1 MFTSR
6 TLGYWI
12 AFGAIVALLAVASMR
27 WQRVPPPAADP
38 AELAREAA
46 ENRQEARVT
55 FADPKPPTDEQTKE
69 FTPIL
74 MELGA
79 AIRAADTHRINACLN
94 SERLVDELARAGVF
108 ANLGLQ
114 GDQRIRNTVRDG
126 MRTKF
131 AATLALK
138 KDYFVWDRCE
148 IRKVRLA
155 RDGSEAVVMAMHFLE
170 VDGDSISVPMR
181 WWMIRGGAGWQIY
194 DFEELQMGLRIS
206 SAMAAAATPD
216 AIWRGPELQQVG
228 QVFHEIYQAV
238 STEDF
243 PAADLALAKI
253 RGKDLPRPFRAVR
266 SMMEALV
273 ATSKADGEAALRH
286 LNDAEAANPD
296 MPAVHMIRA
305 IAHNQRGAHILAI
318 DATDRYME
326 QLGPDPI
333 VLLQRGQAQ
342 EQLERVEAA
351 LESYRRGLDAD
362 PHHWDCLHSL
372 CNLLPKGAKAEVVDR
387 LRKRKT
393 TPIDKLAII
402 ANALAY
408 DPDPE
413 SLDAVAGIMR
423 KVQADHPDLPV
434 HAAQI
439 ALARKQTDKALDQLH
454 TALAATDEDREY
466 PIDRIVRHF
475 QDANQLALAYNA
487 LPEKEARRVFKSF
500 SHDILEDFEDDDEE
514 LAAARKR
521 YDPLAKLHRGKFPKD
536 GWLPYFDGRF
546 AEMKDEHAKAEDL
559 FRQSLKLMTE
569 DGDRQSV
576 RYSLVEALYEQKRGH
591 AAYTEFAGEPEVYS
605 QLAWRFDT
613 DKDLPGLRK
622 LTELHRAK
630 RPDDPAIK
638 YWTAAAHWQATEY
651 EPAAKAY
658 RDYLAATRDE
668 KYAMHRWQAQS
679 NLVRALVRLKKPA
692 DARTEL
698 RTFQENF
705 DPRLDAVID
714 GALGDAPAV
723 LETMDKLMAKGTY
736 QLRYLYDDPDLG
748 PVLRSP
754 AMKAVRE
761 KYPEPKPDPA
771 PNGKPIG

>member
-6 TLGYWI
+6 TFGYWI
-12 AFGAIVALLAVASMR
+12 AIVAFAALLAAASMM

-46 ENRQEARVT
+46 ENRHEARVA
-55 FADPKPPTDEQTKE
+55 FADPKPPTEEQTKE
-69 FTPIL
+69 FSPVL

-94 SERLVDELARAGVF
+94 SDRLMDELARAGIF

-114 GDQRIRNTVRDG
+114 DDHRFRTSLRDG

-131 AATLALK
+131 AATLAMK
-138 KDYFVWDRCE
+138 KDYFAWDRCE

-155 RDGSEAVVMAMHFLE
+155 RDGSEAIVMAMHFLE
-170 VDGDSISVPMR
+170 DDGDSISVPMR
-181 WWMIRGGAGWQIY
+181 WWMIRGGAGWLIY

-216 AIWRGPELQQVG
+216 AIRRGPELQQVG
-228 QVFHEIYQAV
+228 VAFHEIYQAV
-238 STEDF
+238 WSEDF
-243 PAADLALAKI
+243 PAADRALAKI

-266 SMMEALV
+266 SMLEALV
-273 ATSKADGEAALRH
+273 ATSKVDGEAALRH

-305 IAHNQRGAHILAI
+305 IAHNQRGAHVEAI
-318 DATDRYME
+318 DATDRYLE
-326 QLGPDPI
+326 QLGPDPT
-333 VLLQRGQAQ
+333 VLLQRGLAQ
-342 EQLERVEAA
+342 ERLERVEAA

-372 CNLLPKGAKAEVVDR
+372 CDLLPKGDKAEVVDR

-393 TPIDKLAII
+393 TPIDKLAIL
-402 ANALAY
+402 ANTLAF

-413 SLDAVAGIMR
+413 ALDAVVGIMR
-423 KVQADHPDLPV
+423 KVQADHPNLPV

-439 ALARKQTDKALDQLH
+439 ALARKQTDKALEQLRG
-454 TALAATDEDREY
+454 ALADDDEDREY
-466 PIDRIVRHF
+466 AIDRIVRHF
-475 QDANQLALAYNA
+475 QNANQLALAYNA

-500 SHDILEDFEDDDEE
+500 SHDILEDFEDGDEE

-536 GWLPYFDGRF
+536 GWLPYFEGRF
-546 AEMKDEHAKAEDL
+546 AQLKDEHAKAEDC
-559 FRQSLKLMTE
+559 FRQALPLLTDDE
-569 DGDRQSV
+569 DRQSV

-591 AAYTEFAGEPEVYS
+591 AAYTEFVGEPDVYS
-605 QLAWRFDT
+605 QLAWRFDA

-630 RPDDPAIK
+630 RPDDTAIK

-651 EPAAKAY
+651 DPAAKAF
-658 RDYLAATRDE
+658 RDYLTATRDE
-668 KYAMHRWQAQS
+668 KHATYRWQSQS
-679 NLVRALVRLKKPA
+679 NLVRALVRLKKLD
-692 DARTEL
+692 DARAEL
-698 RTFQENF
+698 RTFPESI
-705 DPRLDAVID
+705 DHRLDAIID
-714 GALGDAPAV
+714 AARGDAPAV
-723 LETMDKLMAKGTY
+723 LETIDKLMAETAFH
-736 QLRYLYDDPDLG
+736 LSHFYDDPDLG
-748 PVLRSP
+748 PLLRSP
-754 AMKAVRE
+754 AMKVVRE

>member
-6 TLGYWI
+6 TVGFWI
-12 AFGAIVALLAVASMR
+12 AFVAIVALLAIANLT

-46 ENRQEARVT
+46 ENRHEARVT
-55 FADPKPPTDEQTKE
+55 FADPKPPTNEQTKE

-79 AIRAADTHRINACLN
+79 AIRAANTHRINACLN

-114 GDQRIRNTVRDG
+114 GDHRVRNTFRDA

-131 AATLALK
+131 AATLAMK

-170 VDGDSISVPMR
+170 DDGDSISVPMR
-181 WWMIRGGAGWQIY
+181 WWMIRGGEGWLIY

-206 SAMAAAATPD
+206 AAMAAAATPD
-216 AIWRGPELQQVG
+216 AIRRGPELQQVG
-228 QVFHEIYQAV
+228 LAFHEIYQAV
-238 STEDF
+238 SSEDF
-243 PAADLALAKI
+243 AAADRALAKI

-273 ATSKADGEAALRH
+273 ATSKSDGEAALRH

-296 MPAVHMIRA
+296 MPALQMIRA
-305 IAHNQRGAHILAI
+305 VAHNQRGDHVLAI
-318 DATDRYME
+318 EATDRYME
-326 QLGPDPI
+326 QLGPDSL

-342 EQLERVEAA
+342 ERLERVEAA

-372 CNLLPKGAKAEVVDR
+372 CDLLPKGDKVEVVDR

-393 TPIDKLAII
+393 TPIEKLAMI
-402 ANALAY
+402 ANTLAY

-413 SLDAVAGIMR
+413 ALDAVAAMMR
-423 KVQADHPDLPV
+423 KAQANHPDLPV

-439 ALARKQTDKALDQLH
+439 ALARKQTDKALDQLR
-454 TALAATDEDREY
+454 TALAATDEDRAY
-466 PIDRIVRHF
+466 PVDRIVRHF

-500 SHDILEDFEDDDEE
+500 TFDILEDFVDGDEE

-546 AEMKDEHAKAEDL
+546 AQLKDEHAKAEDH
-559 FRQSLKLMTE
+559 FRQALPRFTDDE
-569 DGDRQSV
+569 DRQSV

-591 AAYTEFAGEPEVYS
+591 AAYAEFAGETDVYS
-605 QLAWRFDT
+605 QLAWRFES

-630 RPDDPAIK
+630 RPDDTAIR
-638 YWTAAAHWQATEY
+638 YWTAAAHWQGTEY
-651 EPAAKAY
+651 EPAVKAY

-668 KYAMHRWQAQS
+668 KHAAHRWQAQS

-698 RTFQENF
+698 RTFHGQI
-705 DPRLDAVID
+705 DARLDAVID
-714 GALGDAPAV
+714 AALGDAPAV
-723 LETMDKLMAKGTY
+723 LETIDKLMAETAY
-736 QLRYLYDDPDLG
+736 HLSYFYDDPDLG
-748 PVLRSP
+748 PLLRGP